1 MKLQR
6 LYFTFICL
14 FLANVQ
20 LANKIHV
27 HARVQWEDILE
38 EKTNVFIKSPHLKPS
53 GKEFKEAKL
62 SNCFSAD
69 SLPVESAQCLRL
81 RDLQTELKIST
92 KPLLKSYCALSSGKE
107 SAEKHYSTWFLLKS
121 LLARFQMWAFYEN
134 IRFSSG
140 MSSHRT
146 LACTWILLAHWT
158 VVYWDKEAPAGEEQI
173 IYLC

>member
-1 MKLQR
+1 M
-6 LYFTFICL
+6 
-14 FLANVQ
+14 
-20 LANKIHV
+20 
-27 HARVQWEDILE
+27 
-38 EKTNVFIKSPHLKPS
+38 KPS

-140 MSSHRT
+140 ISSHRT

-158 VVYWDKEAPAGEEQI
+158 VKQTWFDLCIGARRSARSKEKFRKIDSE
-173 IYLC
+173 

>member
-1 MKLQR
+1 M
-6 LYFTFICL
+6 
-14 FLANVQ
+14 
-20 LANKIHV
+20 
-27 HARVQWEDILE
+27 
-38 EKTNVFIKSPHLKPS
+38 KPS

-107 SAEKHYSTWFLLKS
+107 SAEKHYSTWLLLKS
-121 LLARFQMWAFYEN
+121 LLARFQMLAFYEN

-158 VVYWDKEAPAGEEQI
+158 VFQTKWILKFFIVNEKFRRRRLFENVSCSEI
-173 IYLC
+173 